1 MSQHGL
7 KEVLRQGIVELGV
20 EVSPAQSDQLITL
33 LEQLLKWN
41 QRINLVGRCEPE
53 VAVER
58 HLHDSLGL
66 LRLLDLSEV
75 ASRAAHWT
83 DVGAGAG
90 LPGLVLAIA
99 RPNLRFTLVE
109 PIGKKIAFARD
120 VAHRL
125 GLDNV
130 EVRQDRLEALEP
142 SQAPAVMSRATFAP
156 ERWLERGLEFVA
168 PKGLVLVTMGG
179 HGVREVVE
187 RACHVDHFTLP
198 LSGAYRTNIIAQ
210 AQ

>member
-7 KEVLRQGIVELGV
+7 KEVLTQGIVKLGV
-20 EVSPAQSDQLITL
+20 EVNPAQCDQLIAL

-41 QRINLVGRCEPE
+41 QRINLIGRCEPE

-66 LRLLDLSEV
+66 LRLLDLNEV
-75 ASRAAHWT
+75 SSRAAHWT

-90 LPGLVLAIA
+90 FPGLVLAIA
-99 RPNLRFTLVE
+99 RPSLRFTLVA

-125 GLDNV
+125 ELDNV
-130 EVRQDRLEALEP
+130 EVKQDRLEALEP
-142 SQAPAVMSRATFAP
+142 GHAPAVMRRATFAP
-156 ERWLERGLEFVA
+156 ERWLDLGLEFVA
-168 PKGLVLVTMGG
+168 PKGLALVTMGG
-179 HGVREVVE
+179 QGVPEVIE
-187 RACHVDHFTLP
+187 RAWRVDHFTLP